1 MSSSTTS
8 EAWNAAAAHTP
19 FANRIHHYP
28 TVDSTNT
35 LAIAAA
41 QSGAPSHSVWVAD
54 EQTAGRGRG
63 GHTWHSAAGDG
74 LYTSILLRPQMA
86 IPEALWLALAAALAV
101 QSAAHELT
109 GLEPDIR
116 WPNDLLLDTRK
127 FAGILV
133 ETAATPGP
141 SPTLRYAVI
150 GIGINVHHPAFPPD
164 LRPLA
169 TSLYLETG
177 RHTPRKDLLAALL
190 KSLGQELHHLE
201 HELAKTPTAE
211 PLLDRLAKAST
222 WVQGKAVR
230 VGEPEDPESYTGIT
244 AGLDPRGFLKV
255 LADDGSTR
263 IVLSGGVRP
272 K

>member
-8 EAWNAAAAHTP
+8 EAWLAAAAHTS

-41 QSGAPSHSVWVAD
+41 QAGAPSYSVWVAD

-74 LYTSILLRPQMA
+74 LYTSILLRPRMA
-86 IPEALWLALAAALAV
+86 IPQALWLALAAALAV
-101 QSAAHELT
+101 QSAVAELT
-109 GLEPDIR
+109 GLQPDIR
-116 WPNDLLLDTRK
+116 WPNDLLLGPRK

-141 SPTLRYAVI
+141 EPTLRYAVL
-150 GIGINVHHPAFPPD
+150 GIGINVHHPAFPPE
-164 LRPLA
+164 LRTLA
-169 TSLYLETG
+169 TSLYLETN
-177 RHTPRKDLLAALL
+177 RHTRREDLLAALL
-190 KSLGQELHHLE
+190 HSLDRELNHLE
-201 HELAKTPTAE
+201 HELAKTPTAA
-211 PLLDRLAKAST
+211 PLLDRLTQAST
-222 WVQGKAVR
+222 WVQGKPVR
-230 VGEPEDPESYTGIT
+230 VGEPADPESYTGIT

-255 LADDGSTR
+255 RADDGSTR